1 MEGFFN
7 DKDLELS
14 KRAQRL
20 RHSRKTI
27 AGREIFL
34 GQRGLYEHETLEYFN
49 TDLKYKHHWHELLIF
64 EYLAREVKQVWHVAR
79 EITIS
84 LITIFIGLKIIFSL
98 VRVWYDM
105 LRSGTNPVIAL
116 QPTNPMGELIYFN
129 HLKQRTKEQKLTR
142 KRTVELCDGNTDIV
156 VIKAKKAK
164 SVPDMTEI
172 EIDTL
177 DFLKCMICKNG
188 RNKNWRL
195 LLLSTRVVRGQVD
208 SQPISVSDC

>member
-14 KRAQRL
+14 KTAQRL

-27 AGREIFL
+27 TGREVFL
-34 GQRGLYEHETLEYFN
+34 VQGGLYEHETLEYFN
-49 TDLKYKHHWHELLIF
+49 TDLNYNNQWHELLIF
-64 EYLAREVKQVWHVAR
+64 EYLGNEVKQIWHVAR

-84 LITIFIGLKIIFSL
+84 LMTIFIGSKIIFCL
-98 VRVWYDM
+98 VRVFLSIDM

-116 QPTNPMGELIYFN
+116 QPINPMGELGYC
-129 HLKQRTKEQKLTR
+129 HYLEQRTKEQELTR
-142 KRTVELCDGNTDIV
+142 KRTVERCDGETNIV

-164 SVPDMTEI
+164 SVPDMAEI

-177 DFLKCMICKNG
+177 D
-188 RNKNWRL
+188 
-195 LLLSTRVVRGQVD
+195 
-208 SQPISVSDC
+208 

>member
-27 AGREIFL
+27 TGREIFL
-34 GQRGLYEHETLEYFN
+34 GQGGLDEHKTLEYFN
-49 TDLKYKHHWHELLIF
+49 TDWKYNRQWHELLIF
-64 EYLAREVKQVWHVAR
+64 EYLGSEVKQVWSVAS

-84 LITIFIGLKIIFSL
+84 LMTIFIGIKIIFCF
-98 VRVWYDM
+98 VRVFFSIDM

-116 QPTNPMGELIYFN
+116 QPINPMGELVYFH

-142 KRTVELCDGNTDIV
+142 KRTVELCDGKTDIV
-156 VIKAKKAK
+156 VIKTKKAK

-172 EIDTL
+172 EIETL
-177 DFLKCMICKNG
+177 D
-188 RNKNWRL
+188 
-195 LLLSTRVVRGQVD
+195 
-208 SQPISVSDC
+208 